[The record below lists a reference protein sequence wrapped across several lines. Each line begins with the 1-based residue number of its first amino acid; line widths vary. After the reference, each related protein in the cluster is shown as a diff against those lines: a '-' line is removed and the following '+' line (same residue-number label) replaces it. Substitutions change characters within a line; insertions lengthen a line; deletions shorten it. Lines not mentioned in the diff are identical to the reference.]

1 MPYNLI
7 TRARAS
13 TTAITVI
20 DPLHYRSWLKG
31 QSKRTRHWLKATG
44 FGGGECQHTTLPS
57 ADGKL
62 AGVVFCQ
69 PADGEIW
76 SWSGLAAEL
85 PHGSYR
91 IDDML
96 DQSTANRAALGWAM
110 ASYAFTRY
118 GKPKRRIGNL
128 VWPAGADQARIT
140 AAIEATFLVRDLIN
154 TPAADMGPSQLAD
167 EARTLAQTHGA
178 KVNMIVGDDLL
189 GANYP
194 AIHAV
199 GRAASDPPL
208 LIDLIWGDEQ
218 APKVTLVGKGVCFD
232 SGGLDLK
239 PASYMKLMKK
249 DMGGGA
255 HVLGLAH
262 MIMKTRLNVRLRVLV
277 PTVEN
282 AIGSN
287 AYRPL
292 DVVRTRKGL
301 TVEIG
306 NTDAE
311 GRVVLSDALYEASLE
326 SPELLMDF
334 ATLTGAARVALGTDL
349 PAMFCNDEELAL
361 DLLTKSNVANDPMW
375 RLPLYTP
382 YRREIDSKVADLN
395 NVSSSPYGGAITAAL
410 FLKSFV
416 GKDVKWAHFD
426 IMGWNLATR
435 AGRPEG
441 GEAMGMRAAYELIA
455 ERFGR

>member
-7 TRARAS
+7 ARARAS

-20 DPLHYRSWLKG
+20 DPSHYRNWLKG
-31 QSKRTRHWLKATG
+31 QANRTRQWLKATG
-44 FGGGECQHTTLPS
+44 FGGGEGQHSTLPS

-69 PADGEIW
+69 PADGQIW
-76 SWSGLAAEL
+76 PWSRLAVDL

-91 IDDML
+91 IDGML
-96 DQSTANRAALGWAM
+96 DGSTANRAALGWAM
-110 ASYAFTRY
+110 ASYVFTRY
-118 GKPKRRIGNL
+118 GKPQGRIGNL
-128 VWPAGADQARIT
+128 VWPAGAEQAQVI

-154 TPAADMGPSQLAD
+154 TPAADMGPSQLAE
-167 EARTLAQTHGA
+167 EAHTLAQTHGA
-178 KVNMIVGDDLL
+178 KVTVIVGDDLL

-199 GRAASDPPL
+199 GRAASDPPC
-208 LIDLIWGDEQ
+208 LIDLIWGDER

-239 PASYMKLMKK
+239 PANHMKLMKK

-262 MIMKTRLNVRLRVLV
+262 MIMAAHLNVRLRVLV
-277 PTVEN
+277 PAVEN
-282 AIGSN
+282 AVGSN

-292 DVVRTRKGL
+292 DVIRTRKGL

-311 GRVVLSDALYEASLE
+311 GRVVLSDALHEASIE
-326 SPELLMDF
+326 RPALLIDF

-361 DLLTKSNVANDPMW
+361 ALLNKSDEANDPMW

-382 YRREIDSKVADLN
+382 YSREINSKVADLN
-395 NVSSSPYGGAITAAL
+395 NVGNSPYGGAITAAL
-410 FLKSFV
+410 FLKFFV
-416 GKDVKWAHFD
+416 SKDVKWAHFD